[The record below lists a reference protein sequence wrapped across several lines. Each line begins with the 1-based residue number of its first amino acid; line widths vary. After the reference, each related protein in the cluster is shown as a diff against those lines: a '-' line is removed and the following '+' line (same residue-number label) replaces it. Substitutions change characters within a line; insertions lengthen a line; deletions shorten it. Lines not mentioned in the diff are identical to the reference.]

1 MSQVTLTNTNLANA
15 TYSATLSGP
24 PGDAPEVAILFRDV
38 PLSGVEI
45 SPETPGVWVLRARIP
60 EAALSDGIHVFLVID
75 NASGARL
82 GDFAVIAGDGA
93 DDALRTEVELLRAEL
108 DLLKRAFRR
117 HCVETSA
124 R

>member
-1 MSQVTLTNTNLANA
+1 MSQPILTKTSLRDGIY
-15 TYSATLSGP
+15 TATLSGV
-24 PGDAPEVAILFRDV
+24 PGDAPDIAVMFRDE
-38 PLSGVEI
+38 PL
-45 SPETPGVWVLRARIP
+45 PEVKVTADAPGTWTVCAPIP
-60 EAALSDGIHVFLVID
+60 TTALSDGTHVFLVID
-75 NASGARL
+75 NASGTRL